1 MQQVVRR
8 RVIVESDGRIQ
19 FRAPELPEGTAAEVL
34 VIVEADKPGVPKG
47 ERSELH
53 ESIAAYAAKHAGSE
67 ADLDLE
73 LEDAAV
79 EFLTHKQRGK
89 RR

>member
-8 RVIVESDGRIQ
+8 RVIVESHGRIQ
-19 FRAPELPEGTAAEVL
+19 FHDPELREGTTAEVL
-34 VIVEADKPGVPKG
+34 VIVEAVMPRVRKG
-47 ERSELH
+47 DRGELR
-53 ESIAAYAAKHAGSE
+53 ESIAAYAAKHAGTE
-67 ADLDLE
+67 VDLDPE

-79 EFLTHKQRGK
+79 EFLTKARKGK